1 MTGRK
6 GDSCVMVE
14 EFFNAITTGDSVRV
28 KEMLEVDKNLA
39 RAQDQN
45 GLSAIL
51 KAVYFQKSEI
61 AALLLETGMSLS
73 IFEAAA
79 TGQTAQVKTLVSQD
93 ATLVNAFSADGF
105 MPLGL
110 AAFFGHRETVEA
122 LLAAGAPVNVASRES
137 MKVTPLH
144 SAAAARE
151 PAIAR
156 LLIEHG
162 ANVNATQI
170 DSGFTPLHEAAA
182 NGDLEMASLLI
193 DRGADVNAEMKDG
206 KTPLA
211 FALERNKTV
220 MAEFL
225 RKCGAK

>member
-1 MTGRK
+1 
-6 GDSCVMVE
+6 
-14 EFFNAITTGDSVRV
+14 
-28 KEMLEVDKNLA
+28 
-39 RAQDQN
+39 
-45 GLSAIL
+45 
-51 KAVYFQKSEI
+51 
-61 AALLLETGMSLS
+61 
-73 IFEAAA
+73 
-79 TGQTAQVKTLVSQD
+79 
-93 ATLVNAFSADGF
+93 

-182 NGDLEMASLLI
+182 NGDLEMASLLV

-211 FALERNKTV
+211 FALERNKAE